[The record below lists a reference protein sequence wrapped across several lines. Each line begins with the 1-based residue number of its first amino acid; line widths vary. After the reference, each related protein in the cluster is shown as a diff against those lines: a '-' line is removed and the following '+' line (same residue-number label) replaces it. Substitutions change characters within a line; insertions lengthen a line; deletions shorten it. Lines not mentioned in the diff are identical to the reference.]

1 MNFENVGTIKVELS
15 AIDAQWIQKFVSD
28 TKLPYVEIGTRYGGS
43 SLFARIANKDID
55 IYTIDPKPDWSCWN
69 IDPKEI
75 GINSIVG
82 YSLDVAKTWDKP
94 IGVLFIDGYH
104 IGTAAKDDYYA
115 WEKFVVKGGVI
126 LIHDYSFQDKR
137 FKDVFDCC
145 NEIMKDTSYEI
156 VFVPDEVAKT
166 SVVILKK

>member
-1 MNFENVGTIKVELS
+1 MKFEKTGVIKVELNTL
-15 AIDAQWIQKFVSD
+15 DVQWIQRFVSD

-43 SLFARIANKDID
+43 SLFARMANKDID
-55 IYTIDPKPDWSCWN
+55 IYTIDPKPDWGCWK
-69 IDPKEI
+69 IKPEEI

-82 YSLDVAKTWDKP
+82 YSLDVVKIWDKP
-94 IGVLFIDGYH
+94 IGVLFIDGCH
-104 IGTAAKDDYYA
+104 TGTAAKDDYYA

-126 LIHDYSFQDKR
+126 IIHDYSYQDKR

-145 NEIMKDTSYEI
+145 NEIIKNTPYEVI
-156 VFVPDEVAKT
+156 FVPDKTSPT